1 MVGTVILI
9 VLILLLVGGLAPW
22 PGPAA
27 PGGPPYH
34 GYGFGW
40 PVGGGLLGVLLLVI
54 LILALLGH
62 L

>member
-1 MVGTVILI
+1 MIGTVILVI
-9 VLILLLVGGLAPW
+9 LLLLLVGGLAPW
-22 PGPAA
+22 PGPVA

-40 PVGGGLLGVLLLVI
+40 PAGGLLGTILLVV
-54 LILALLGH
+54 LILALLGR